1 MNYMTTEMHKELIT
15 LKNDVSKMGN
25 LALNMLNDSIESL
38 CNQDIQ
44 LASEVLHKKDMIRD
58 YDDKIEEKT
67 LKLIMLYQPMAVDL
81 RTLAAILKIITYL
94 HRIGRYGKDIADVV
108 KKHLSDKN
116 IALNLVNMGHIY
128 EHVRSMIEDAL
139 LAFEKRDISL
149 IKDFES
155 RDDEVDKLRW
165 SIFRE
170 CLTYM
175 MEDPK
180 FITECAHYMM
190 FARYLERCGDHACK
204 IAEKV
209 YYMVTGKHIEIS

>member
-1 MNYMTTEMHKELIT
+1 MATEMHKELII
-15 LKNDVSKMGN
+15 LKNEVSKMGH
-25 LALNMLNDSIESL
+25 LALKMLSDSIDSL
-38 CNQDIQ
+38 YNQDIQ
-44 LASEVLHKKDMIRD
+44 LASTVLSNKNMIRD
-58 YDDKIEEKT
+58 YDNQIEEKT
-67 LKLIMLYQPMAVDL
+67 LKLIMLYQPMAIDL
-81 RTLAAILKIITYL
+81 RSLAAILKIITYL

-108 KKHLSDKN
+108 KTHLSDKE
-116 IALNLVNMGHIY
+116 IALNLVNLRHIY
-128 EHVRSMIEDAL
+128 EHVQSMINDAL
-139 LAFEKRDISL
+139 LAFEKMDISL
-149 IKDFES
+149 IKDFGA

-175 MEDPK
+175 IEDPK

>member
-1 MNYMTTEMHKELIT
+1 
-15 LKNDVSKMGN
+15 MGHF
-25 LALNMLNDSIESL
+25 ALNMLNDSIEAL
-38 CNQDIQ
+38 YHQDIQ
-44 LASEVLHKKDMIRD
+44 LASEVLHNKDQIRD
-58 YDDKIEEKT
+58 YDNDIEKET

-81 RTLAAILKIITYL
+81 RTLAVILKIITYL

-108 KKHLSDKN
+108 KKHLTDKQ
-116 IALNLVNMGHIY
+116 IALNLVNLRHIY
-128 EHVRSMIEDAL
+128 EHVQSMIQDAL
-139 LAFEKRDISL
+139 LAFDKMDISL
-149 IKDFES
+149 IKEFES

-175 MEDPK
+175 IEDPK

-209 YYMVTGKHIEIS
+209 HYMVTGNHIEIS

>member
-1 MNYMTTEMHKELIT
+1 MAKELHREIIT
-15 LKNDVSKMGN
+15 LKNEVSKMAHF
-25 LALNMLNDSIESL
+25 ALNMLNDSIDSL
-38 CNQDIQ
+38 YDQDIQ
-44 LASEVLHKKDMIRD
+44 LASEVLNKKDIIRS
-58 YDDKIEEKT
+58 YDNNIEEKA
-67 LKLIMLYQPMAVDL
+67 LKLIVLHQPMAVDL

-108 KKHLSDKN
+108 EKHLSDKP
-116 IALNLVNMGHIY
+116 IALNLVNLRHIY
-128 EHVRSMIEDAL
+128 EHVKSMIEDAI
-139 LAFEKRDISL
+139 LAFEKLDISL
-149 IKDFES
+149 IKDFAA

-175 MEDPK
+175 IEDPK
-180 FITECAHYMM
+180 YITQCAHYMM

-209 YYMVTGKHIEIS
+209 HYMVTGKHIEIS

>member
-1 MNYMTTEMHKELIT
+1 MATEMHKELII
-15 LKNDVSKMGN
+15 LKNEVSKMGH
-25 LALNMLNDSIESL
+25 LALKMLSDSIDSL
-38 CNQDIQ
+38 YNQDIQ
-44 LASEVLHKKDMIRD
+44 LASTVLSNKNMIRD
-58 YDDKIEEKT
+58 YDNQIEEKT
-67 LKLIMLYQPMAVDL
+67 LKLIMLYQPMAIDL
-81 RTLAAILKIITYL
+81 RSLAAILKIITYL

-108 KKHLSDKN
+108 KTHLSDKQ
-116 IALNLVNMGHIY
+116 IALNLVNLRHIY
-128 EHVRSMIEDAL
+128 EHVQSMINDAL
-139 LAFEKRDISL
+139 LAFEKMDISL
-149 IKDFES
+149 IKDFGA

-175 MEDPK
+175 IEDPK

>member
-1 MNYMTTEMHKELIT
+1 MHKDLII
-15 LKNDVSKMGN
+15 LKNEVSKMGH
-25 LALNMLNDSIESL
+25 LALNMLKDSVNSL
-38 CNQDIQ
+38 YAQDTQ
-44 LASEVLHKKDMIRD
+44 LAKEVLNKKELIRD
-58 YDDKIEEKT
+58 YDNQIEEKT

-94 HRIGRYGKDIADVV
+94 HRIGRYGKDIADAVI
-108 KKHLSDKN
+108 KHLSDKQ
-116 IALNLVNMGHIY
+116 IAINLVNLRHIY
-128 EHVRSMIEDAL
+128 EHVQSMIEDAIS
-139 LAFEKRDISL
+139 AFEKMDISL
-149 IKDFES
+149 IKDFKE

-175 MEDPK
+175 IEDPK
-180 FITECAHYMM
+180 YITECAHYMM

-204 IAEKV
+204 IAEKA

>member
-1 MNYMTTEMHKELIT
+1 MAKEMHKELIV
-15 LKNDVSKMGN
+15 LKNEVSQMGK
-25 LALNMLNDSIESL
+25 LALSMLNDSIECL
-38 CNQDIQ
+38 YNQDLK
-44 LASEVLHKKDMIRD
+44 LASSVLDRKETLKQFD
-58 YDDKIEEKT
+58 YKIEEKT
-67 LKLIMLYQPMAVDL
+67 LKLIMLYQPMAIDL
-81 RTLAAILKIITYL
+81 RTLAAILKIITYF

-108 KKHLSDKN
+108 QRNLSEKAL
-116 IALNLVNMGHIY
+116 ALNLINLRHIY
-128 EHVRSMIEDAL
+128 EHVHSMIEDAL
-139 LAFEKRDISL
+139 SAFEMMDISK
-149 IKDFES
+149 INNFEA
-155 RDDEVDKLRW
+155 RDSEVDKLRW

-170 CLTYM
+170 CITYM

>member
-1 MNYMTTEMHKELIT
+1 MTTEMHRELIT
-15 LKNDVSKMGN
+15 LKNEVSKMGHF
-25 LALNMLNDSIESL
+25 ALKMLDDSINSL
-38 CNQDIQ
+38 YNQDIQ
-44 LASEVLHKKDMIRD
+44 LAAEILDKKDMIRD
-58 YDDKIEEKT
+58 YDNKIEEKT

-108 KKHLSDKN
+108 QKHLSDKQV
-116 IALNLVNMGHIY
+116 ALNLVNLRHIY
-128 EHVRSMIEDAL
+128 EHVQSMIEDAL
-139 LAFEKRDISL
+139 LAFEKMDISL
-149 IKDFES
+149 IQNFEE

-175 MEDPK
+175 IEDPK

-209 YYMVTGKHIEIS
+209 HYMVTGKHIEIS

>member
-1 MNYMTTEMHKELIT
+1 MTTEMHKELIV
-15 LKNDVSKMGN
+15 LKNEVSKMGHF
-25 LALNMLNDSIESL
+25 ALKMLSDSIESL
-38 CNQDIQ
+38 YNQDIQ
-44 LASEVLHKKDMIRD
+44 LASEVLNNKDMIKD
-58 YDDKIEEKT
+58 YDNRIEEKT
-67 LKLIMLYQPMAVDL
+67 LKLIMLYQPMAIDL
-81 RTLAAILKIITYL
+81 RSLAAILKIITYL

-108 KKHLSDKN
+108 KKHLSDKQ
-116 IALNLVNMGHIY
+116 IAINLVNLRHIY
-128 EHVRSMIEDAL
+128 EHVQSMISDAL
-139 LAFEKRDISL
+139 LAFEKMDISL
-149 IKDFES
+149 IKDFEA

-175 MEDPK
+175 IEDPK

-209 YYMVTGKHIEIS
+209 YYMVTGNHIEIS